1 MRMLLPDMTAG
12 NAEKDSPGFGLKMAK
27 FIESEWGSERMTARR
42 KQMDLVNSHME
53 GTVDVSHLKALFA
66 PSKDLSALRVNWK
79 YSSEVPR
86 MINAIVEGFSYDKYR
101 TTVKGIDMH
110 SQEKRSKFR
119 REKLKAMYTRADAEE
134 VSRLMGMDFTHKG
147 FVPQSKDELNL
158 YMELDYKPAHE
169 LAMELAI
176 QKVFDFSDWRE
187 TFNHIAEDLAKHGIG
202 VAKVECDPE
211 TAIKLQYVSP
221 RNFIYSRDVEE
232 TRDYRGA
239 YYFGQFQRMTIG
251 DIERKA
257 KGMLSADQ
265 LKELAGVAGVSYAN
279 FEFMTEEDKQ
289 HTIDAIHFCFKTNRY
304 EVKKKKYNKHGGYKY
319 IDKPDDWTPPE
330 NMKSEVVYIPYE
342 VWYEGTYFPGTNIV
356 INYQLMDNM
365 LRDPRNRRKAIA
377 PFIMYKLSSE
387 SIAQKIIDISDD
399 IYITLIKL
407 RQFVLKMKPKGY
419 AIDIDALGSLELP
432 DGSTLDPI
440 KQVKI
445 MRDDGDLLYSGSS
458 LVDDQQNVRL
468 PIHDMPDSSGR
479 ELAELINVYNGLM
492 QRLYDVTGINAQAAG
507 GAPPPRTSSTVYEQT
522 VSTSQK
528 VVNNIFNG
536 ILSIQKRSSEAIL
549 SRLHAASVMKETEDI
564 VAAIMGEYTTDII
577 KELANVQHYQYMI
590 NVDVRATDRERA
602 ELIQSLGEALQTGA
616 ITLMDKIDIEE
627 IDNLRLAKQVIK
639 LRQKANMAAAEQRA
653 EMEHKRALELQQAK
667 EQIEMQRVQFMQEME
682 MQRAMFENELK
693 VKLGSFELE
702 GDLRKI
708 SLKGQWD
715 VAVAQTR
722 VGAQRDLEMQKEDR
736 KDERLNQQ
744 STHQSELIEQRQNH
758 TPPKNFKKQ
767 EEVKLPT
774 LPRSSDLSPNI

>member
-1 MRMLLPDMTAG
+1 M
-12 NAEKDSPGFGLKMAK
+12 
-27 FIESEWGSERMTARR
+27 
-42 KQMDLVNSHME
+42 
-53 GTVDVSHLKALFA
+53 
-66 PSKDLSALRVNWK
+66 
-79 YSSEVPR
+79 
-86 MINAIVEGFSYDKYR
+86 
-101 TTVKGIDMH
+101 
-110 SQEKRSKFR
+110 
-119 REKLKAMYTRADAEE
+119 
-134 VSRLMGMDFTHKG
+134 
-147 FVPQSKDELNL
+147 
-158 YMELDYKPAHE
+158 
-169 LAMELAI
+169 
-176 QKVFDFSDWRE
+176 
-187 TFNHIAEDLAKHGIG
+187 
-202 VAKVECDPE
+202 
-211 TAIKLQYVSP
+211 
-221 RNFIYSRDVEE
+221 
-232 TRDYRGA
+232 
-239 YYFGQFQRMTIG
+239 
-251 DIERKA
+251 
-257 KGMLSADQ
+257 
-265 LKELAGVAGVSYAN
+265 
-279 FEFMTEEDKQ
+279 
-289 HTIDAIHFCFKTNRY
+289 
-304 EVKKKKYNKHGGYKY
+304 
-319 IDKPDDWTPPE
+319 
-330 NMKSEVVYIPYE
+330 
-342 VWYEGTYFPGTNIV
+342 
-356 INYQLMDNM
+356 
-365 LRDPRNRRKAIA
+365 NRRKAIA
-377 PFIMYKLSSE
+377 PFIMYKPSSE
-387 SIAQKIIDISDD
+387 SIAHKIIDISDD

-440 KQVKI
+440 KQIKI

-479 ELAELINVYNGLM
+479 ELAELINIYNSLM
-492 QRLYDVTGINAQAAG
+492 QRLYDVTGISAQAAG
-507 GAPPPRTSSTVYEQT
+507 GAPPPRTSATVYEQT

-528 VVNNIFNG
+528 VVNNVFNG

-602 ELIQSLGEALQTGA
+602 ELIQSLSESLQTGA

-722 VGAQRDLEMQKEDR
+722 VGAQRDLDMQKEDR

-758 TPPKNFKKQ
+758 TP
-767 EEVKLPT
+767 LRIS
-774 LPRSSDLSPNI
+774 RSRRRLNSHSAWVQ

>member
-1 MRMLLPDMTAG
+1 
-12 NAEKDSPGFGLKMAK
+12 
-27 FIESEWGSERMTARR
+27 
-42 KQMDLVNSHME
+42 
-53 GTVDVSHLKALFA
+53 
-66 PSKDLSALRVNWK
+66 
-79 YSSEVPR
+79 
-86 MINAIVEGFSYDKYR
+86 
-101 TTVKGIDMH
+101 
-110 SQEKRSKFR
+110 
-119 REKLKAMYTRADAEE
+119 
-134 VSRLMGMDFTHKG
+134 
-147 FVPQSKDELNL
+147 
-158 YMELDYKPAHE
+158 
-169 LAMELAI
+169 
-176 QKVFDFSDWRE
+176 
-187 TFNHIAEDLAKHGIG
+187 
-202 VAKVECDPE
+202 
-211 TAIKLQYVSP
+211 
-221 RNFIYSRDVEE
+221 
-232 TRDYRGA
+232 
-239 YYFGQFQRMTIG
+239 
-251 DIERKA
+251 
-257 KGMLSADQ
+257 
-265 LKELAGVAGVSYAN
+265 
-279 FEFMTEEDKQ
+279 
-289 HTIDAIHFCFKTNRY
+289 
-304 EVKKKKYNKHGGYKY
+304 
-319 IDKPDDWTPPE
+319 
-330 NMKSEVVYIPYE
+330 
-342 VWYEGTYFPGTNIV
+342 
-356 INYQLMDNM
+356 
-365 LRDPRNRRKAIA
+365 
-377 PFIMYKLSSE
+377 MYKLSSE

-440 KQVKI
+440 KQIKI

-479 ELAELINVYNGLM
+479 ELAELINAYNGLM

-507 GAPPPRTSSTVYEQT
+507 GAPPPRTSATVYEQT

-528 VVNNIFNG
+528 VVNNVFNG

-722 VGAQRDLEMQKEDR
+722 VGAQRDLDMQKEDR

-758 TPPKNFKKQ
+758 TPPKNFTKQ

-774 LPRSSDLSPNI
+774 LPGSSDLSPNI